1 MIPLSSRPCQ
11 LSPDKTSNESSRETR
26 AEIQE
31 NSPWQQELARAIKD
45 PVELLAA
52 VGLTADDISG
62 GIDVNQPFPQRV
74 PRSYVARIRAGDPM
88 DPLLLQVLPR
98 KLESV
103 IQPGF
108 LRDPVGDSDAAAI
121 PGLLHK
127 YHGRVLLITTGACP
141 IHCRYCF
148 RRHFPYD
155 KNRPNDRHWTAAVDY
170 IASHPDIR
178 EVILS
183 GGDPLS
189 LSTRRLSEI
198 TTALRD
204 IPHLRRLRIH
214 TRMPTVLPSRIDQE
228 FLQWISSLPWQI
240 VLVTHCN
247 HPNEL
252 SDEVGDALQAIR
264 SLGITLLNQT
274 VLLKAVNDSVDTLS
288 ALSEALFAAGV
299 LPYYLHL
306 LDRVQGAAHFDV
318 EEIIAHQLMDGLRRR
333 LPGFL
338 VPQWVRESAGK
349 PYKVPVMPPPT
360 NIIEIP

>member
-1 MIPLSSRPCQ
+1 MIPLSTKLCQ
-11 LSPDKTSNESSRETR
+11 SSPDEMTD
-26 AEIQE
+26 EIRE
-31 NSPWQQELARAIKD
+31 NSPWQRELARAIKD
-45 PVELLAA
+45 PLALLAT
-52 VGLTADDISG
+52 VGLTADDIPG
-62 GIDVNQPFPQRV
+62 GVDTNQPFPQRV
-74 PRSYVARIRAGDPM
+74 PHSYAARIRPGDPM
-88 DPLLLQVLPR
+88 DPLLLQVLP
-98 KLESV
+98 LLQESAV
-103 IQPGF
+103 QPGF
-108 LRDPVGDSDAAAI
+108 LQDPVGDTSAAAI

-155 KNRPNDRHWTAAVDY
+155 ENRPDNRRWSAAIDY
-170 IASHPDIR
+170 IAADPEIT

-189 LSTRRLSEI
+189 LSTSRLAEI

-214 TRMPTVLPSRIDQE
+214 TRMPIVLPSRIDTP
-228 FLQWISSLPWQI
+228 FLQWLSALPWQI

-252 SDEVGDALQAIR
+252 DNEVQHALQAIR
-264 SLGITLLNQT
+264 NCGVTLLNQT
-274 VLLKAVNDSVDTLS
+274 VLLKAINDNTDTLS
-288 ALSEALFAAGV
+288 ALSETLFAAGV

-306 LDRVQGAAHFDV
+306 LDRVHGAAHFDV
-318 EEIIAHQLMDGLRRR
+318 EEHIANQLMDSIRCR

-338 VPQWVRESAGK
+338 VPQLVREIAGK
-349 PYKVPVMPPPT
+349 PYKVPLMRSLPISAESLEPAPLSH
-360 NIIEIP
+360 

>member
-1 MIPLSSRPCQ
+1 MIPLTTSLCQSPTDESDETPAISR
-11 LSPDKTSNESSRETR
+11 
-26 AEIQE
+26 
-31 NSPWQQELARAIKD
+31 WQQELAHAFKD
-45 PVELLAA
+45 PAELLAA
-52 VGLTADDISG
+52 VKLTADQIPG

-74 PRSYVARIRAGDPM
+74 PHSYVNQMRPGDPA

-98 KLESV
+98 QLESA

-108 LRDPVGDSDAAAI
+108 LHDPVGDTAAAAI

-148 RRHFPYD
+148 RRHFPYAD
-155 KNRPNDRHWTAAVDY
+155 NRPDDRQWRAAVDY
-170 IASHPDIR
+170 IATNPEIN

-189 LSTRRLSEI
+189 LSTQRLAEI
-198 TTALRD
+198 TAALHE
-204 IPHLRRLRIH
+204 IPHLQRLRIH
-214 TRMPTVLPSRIDQE
+214 TRMPIVLPSRIDDE
-228 FLQWISSLPWQI
+228 FLSWLSGLPWQT

-247 HPNEL
+247 HANEL
-252 SDEVGDALQAIR
+252 SDEVQCALNKIR
-264 SLGITLLNQT
+264 STGTTLLNQS
-274 VLLKAVNDSVDTLS
+274 VLLKAVNDNVDTLCQ
-288 ALSEALFAAGV
+288 LSEALFASGV

-318 EEIIAHQLMDGLRRR
+318 SESSAHYLMDGVRRR

-338 VPQWVRESAGK
+338 VPQLVRETAGK
-349 PYKVPVMPPPT
+349 PYKEPIASPT
-360 NIIEIP
+360 TDITTETTEIT